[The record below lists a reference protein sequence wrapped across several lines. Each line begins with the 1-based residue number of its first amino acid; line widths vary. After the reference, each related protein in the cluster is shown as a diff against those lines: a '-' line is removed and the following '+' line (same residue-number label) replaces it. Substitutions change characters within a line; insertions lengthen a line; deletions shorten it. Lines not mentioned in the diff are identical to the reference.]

1 MDVVLRLPE
10 MVVAA
15 AAAVILAVVEAD
27 GVVQLHLKSMV
38 QAAAVRDIFI
48 QLLQHLSHSSAAV
61 MVCGKTLR
69 IR

>member
-10 MVVAA
+10 MAA
-15 AAAVILAVVEAD
+15 AVEEAVILAAVEAD
-27 GVVQLHLKSMV
+27 GVVQLHLRSTV
-38 QAAAVRDIFI
+38 QAAAVQVFFT
-48 QLLQHLSHSSAAV
+48 QHLQHLSHSSAAA